1 MAGKKVETTQPVDAT
16 AAERALPS
24 ERSER
29 VVVDELFEDGS
40 ARLLRAKRLFGC
52 APDDLSIDTWGDER
66 EDFLSSWLVEA
77 FVGFTGPRR
86 LAEGDVFFLVDGDE
100 LSDAYRGEAILPRPV
115 AEAKHLLVPIGRS
128 VEIARKEIKEA
139 SFILTAVAVAPSA
152 SVENALRKQVKERV
166 KR

>member
-1 MAGKKVETTQPVDAT
+1 VARKKVETTQPVDAT
-16 AAERALPS
+16 TAERALPT

-29 VVVDELFEDGS
+29 VVVDELFDDGS
-40 ARLLRAKRLFGC
+40 ARLLRARHLFGC
-52 APDDLSIDTWGDER
+52 APGDLSIGTWGEER
-66 EDFLSSWLVEA
+66 EDFLASWLVEA
-77 FVGFTGPRR
+77 FVGFTGTRR

-100 LSDAYRGEAILPRPV
+100 LSDAYRGEAILPRRV
-115 AEAKHLLVPIGRS
+115 AATKHLLVPVDQS
-128 VEIARKEIKEA
+128 VDIARREIKEA

>member
-1 MAGKKVETTQPVDAT
+1 VARKKVETTQPVDTTT
-16 AAERALPS
+16 AEPALPT

-29 VVVDELFEDGS
+29 VVVDEVFDDGS
-40 ARLLRAKRLFGC
+40 ARLLRARRLFGC
-52 APDDLSIDTWGDER
+52 APGDLSIGTWGEER
-66 EDFLSSWLVEA
+66 EDFLASWLVEA
-77 FVGFTGPRR
+77 FVGFTGTRR
-86 LAEGDVFFLVDGDE
+86 LTEGDVFFLVDGDE
-100 LSDAYRGEAILPRPV
+100 LSNAYRGDAILPRSV

-128 VEIARKEIKEA
+128 VDIARREIKEA

>member
-1 MAGKKVETTQPVDAT
+1 MARKKVGTTQPVDTTNAK
-16 AAERALPS
+16 RSLPT

-52 APDDLSIDTWGDER
+52 APDDLSIDTWGEER
-66 EDFLSSWLVEA
+66 EDFLASWLVEA
-77 FVGFTGPRR
+77 FVGFTGTRR

-100 LSDAYRGEAILPRPV
+100 LSDAYRGDAILPRTV
-115 AEAKHLLVPIGRS
+115 ADTKHLLVPIGRS
-128 VEIARKEIKEA
+128 VDIARREIKEA
-139 SFILTAVAVAPSA
+139 SFLLTAVAVAPSA